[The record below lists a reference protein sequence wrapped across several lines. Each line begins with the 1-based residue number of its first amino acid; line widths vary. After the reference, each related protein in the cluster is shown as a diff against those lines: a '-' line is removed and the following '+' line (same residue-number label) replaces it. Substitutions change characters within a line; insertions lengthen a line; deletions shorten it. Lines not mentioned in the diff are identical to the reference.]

1 MSLADPP
8 PCRSAT
14 RGYYG
19 DRTAQADRAE
29 QRTALVSTALKRT
42 EMAATRIRM
51 ARPDPDR
58 VVTLPREEAIV
69 LTLARAPFHRE
80 LTCPATGGRSD
91 ATVPAGSLS
100 FCDLREAN
108 QLRLRTAVD
117 AVEFYVPL
125 AALACVTEPVGR
137 GMDRFSLG
145 NGDIVDDPVLT
156 QLSDALAAAFAKPE
170 EASQLFIDHMARA
183 VAAHIGHTYAGLTP
197 GPAVARGGLAPWQ
210 EKRVRDLVEANLD
223 GDVSIDQLAAECRL
237 STRHMSR
244 AFRQTMGMPP
254 HRWLLQVRVER
265 AKAHLRERDLGLSD
279 VARLCGFADQSH
291 FTRIFTQLA
300 GVSPGNWRRQTHR
313 GPMVVCAA

>member
-1 MSLADPP
+1 MSLADPN

-14 RGYYG
+14 HGYYG
-19 DRTAQADRAE
+19 DHTAQADRAE
-29 QRTALVSTALKRT
+29 QRTALVSTALKRA

-51 ARPDPDR
+51 ARPDPHR
-58 VVTLPREEAIV
+58 VVTLPREGAIV
-69 LTLARAPFHRE
+69 LTLARASFRRE
-80 LTCPATGGRSD
+80 LTCPAMSRRSD
-91 ATVPAGSLS
+91 ATVPTGSLS

-125 AALACVTEPVGR
+125 AALACVAESR
-137 GMDRFSLG
+137 GSVDSFSLR
-145 NGDIVDDPVLT
+145 NADIVDDPALA
-156 QLSDALAAAFAKPE
+156 QLSDALALAFAKPE
-170 EASQLFIDHMARA
+170 EANQLFIDHMARA
-183 VAAHIGHTYAGLTP
+183 VAAHIGHTYGGLVP
-197 GPAVARGGLAPWQ
+197 APAVARGGLAPWQ
-210 EKRVRDLVEANLD
+210 EKRVRDLIEANLD

-265 AKAHLRERDLGLSD
+265 AKTHLRERDLGLSD

-300 GVSPGNWRRQTHR
+300 GVSPGNWRRQTR
-313 GPMVVCAA
+313 SGPMAAYAA